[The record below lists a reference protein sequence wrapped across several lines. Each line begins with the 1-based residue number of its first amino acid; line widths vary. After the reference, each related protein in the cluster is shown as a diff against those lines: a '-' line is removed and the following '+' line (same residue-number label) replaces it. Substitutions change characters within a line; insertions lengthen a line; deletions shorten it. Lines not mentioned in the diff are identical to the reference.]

1 MSKKKYIAPAITVVK
16 CSPANTL
23 LAASAPAMKWDP
35 EVNKEYR
42 MDIYEGRSRTT
53 RPPSGSRTR
62 SRANPPMTHLSPS

>member
-42 MDIYEGRSRTT
+42 YRMDIYEEETEDVNSSFYLKDEITG
-53 RPPSGSRTR
+53 
-62 SRANPPMTHLSPS
+62 

>member
-35 EVNKEYR
+35 EHNKEYQ
-42 MDIYEGRSRTT
+42 MDIYEEEIKDNTSAKWLPDEITG
-53 RPPSGSRTR
+53 
-62 SRANPPMTHLSPS
+62 

>member
-42 MDIYEGRSRTT
+42 YPMDIYEEETEDVNSSFYLKDEITG
-53 RPPSGSRTR
+53 
-62 SRANPPMTHLSPS
+62 